1 MDPLTIASTAI
12 QIGTALDSASSQA
25 RQAREMARA
34 IRERKA
40 QLETRKNIN
49 ILNRETQGQKERSQ
63 ISSNLQSSGLGNA
76 DGEMLAASMATE
88 FNDIRTISME
98 TEWEKKQA
106 ELEAG
111 QYDKKASAAETG
123 GALSAVSS
131 VLRMGQNEYDN
142 NPNFRNSVDTWWLN
156 NSDWSIA

>member
-49 ILNRETQGQKERSQ
+49 ILNRQVQGQKERSQ
-63 ISSNLQSSGLGNA
+63 ISSNLQSSGLANA
-76 DGEMLAASMATE
+76 DGEMLASSMQTE
-88 FNDIRTISME
+88 FNDLRTITME
-98 TEWEKKQA
+98 ADWEKKQA
-106 ELEAG
+106 EREAQ
-111 QYDKKASAAETG
+111 QYDKRSSAAMQG
-123 GALSAVSS
+123 GILSALGSAANA
-131 VLRMGQNEYDN
+131 GINEYKN
-142 NPNFRNSVDTWWLN
+142 NPEFAKGVQDWWLN
-156 NSDWSIA
+156 NSSWSI